1 MADRIGVR
9 ELRQHAS
16 RWLERVE
23 AGESFEVTSN
33 GRPVA
38 RLVPIEADESVLER
52 LVRTGQ
58 ATRGTGRLTDLP
70 EPLPPTPGVP
80 LPSEILDELRRDER

>member
-1 MADRIGVR
+1 MTQIGVR

-33 GRPVA
+33 GRPIA
-38 RLVPIEADESVLER
+38 RLVPIEAGESVIDR
-52 LVRTGQ
+52 LVREGK
-58 ATRGTGRLTDLP
+58 ATRGTGNWKDLP
-70 EPLPPTPGVP
+70 PPPLLPPDGRP
-80 LPSEILDELRRDER
+80 LSEVLDEMREDKI